1 MSVSEVPGLLAGK
14 AALVVGGGRGIG
26 RAVSLTLGAAGAAVA
41 VVDLEA
47 ERADG
52 VAAELAAAG
61 ARAVPS
67 SADIREA
74 DAVARV
80 VREARDA
87 LGGIDILVTV
97 VGGQNA
103 FAAWQPTHQW
113 SEEEW
118 DLVVGVNLRYVF
130 LVTREVIK
138 VMLEQGR
145 GARS

>member
-61 ARAVPS
+61 ARPS
-67 SADIREA
+67 
-74 DAVARV
+74 
-80 VREARDA
+80 
-87 LGGIDILVTV
+87 
-97 VGGQNA
+97 
-103 FAAWQPTHQW
+103 P
-113 SEEEW
+113 
-118 DLVVGVNLRYVF
+118 
-130 LVTREVIK
+130 
-138 VMLEQGR
+138 
-145 GARS
+145 